1 MLNAFRSSTS
11 TYSTLRLL
19 QWLWNI
25 LRHHRLQTGL
35 NTLLGC
41 STVLLD
47 FMFIAATKWT
57 IDIATYKA
65 PGSLSIAAALL
76 IGILLSQ
83 LCIHFASRW
92 VKAILGVKAQNHMQ
106 RFYLDRRGER
116 RHRNGSFHYRRVHT
130 VGRCV
135 LIPVFH
141 GCFIGLSHH
150 GHHSALHG
158 IEQGLYETYAQT
170 DPRNQEYG
178 QPYPKHTARN
188 DTTPD
193 GCTDLGATVRYG
205 TTVR

>member
-1 MLNAFRSSTS
+1 MGHRPKGRIMLNAFRSSTS

-92 VKAILGVKAQNHMQ
+92 VKAILGVKAM
-106 RFYLDRRGER
+106 
-116 RHRNGSFHYRRVHT
+116 
-130 VGRCV
+130 
-135 LIPVFH
+135 
-141 GCFIGLSHH
+141 LS
-150 GHHSALHG
+150 
-158 IEQGLYETYAQT
+158 
-170 DPRNQEYG
+170 
-178 QPYPKHTARN
+178 
-188 DTTPD
+188 
-193 GCTDLGATVRYG
+193 
-205 TTVR
+205 